1 MSIKT
6 LPSANGG
13 PVITALILS
22 IIVHGVLAVLLVT
35 LRPVNDS
42 VMTALFGEPSE
53 PLVIDVIELPPGP
66 ASSRPPEHP
75 SFYSD
80 RNRSVDKETWPS
92 ARGVKGGVD
101 VVATGRAPSAGPA
114 QTPPQ
119 PAQASKGGQSPAGQP
134 VKNTQSSGGDANGAV
149 TVAPSPGAD
158 GSGSQTAA
166 APVSGGGDAKPAPL
180 SPASSPRPGLFPTG
194 ERLSELARRYEAEA
208 PKGET
213 GKVLN
218 LNTSEL
224 RYQRY
229 LINMKNRIE
238 YLWEYPLVASRN
250 GWQGKL
256 NIEFTIRRDG
266 TVSDVKLVKSS
277 NYPVLDDGAITVLR
291 LAAPFAPFPDDFA
304 VDEITIKGEF
314 VYIITPAPPR

>member
-6 LPSANGG
+6 LPSAYGG

-22 IIVHGVLAVLLVT
+22 IIVHGVLAGLLVT
-35 LRPVNDS
+35 FRPVNDS
-42 VMTALFGEPSE
+42 VMAALFGAPPE

-66 ASSRPPEHP
+66 ASSMPPEHP

-101 VVATGRAPSAGPA
+101 VVATGHAPSAGSA
-114 QTPPQ
+114 QNPPQ
-119 PAQASKGGQSPAGQP
+119 PAQVSKGGQRPVGQSL
-134 VKNTQSSGGDANGAV
+134 KNTPSSGSDADGAV
-149 TVAPSPGAD
+149 TAIPPPVAD
-158 GSGSQTAA
+158 GSGAQATAA
-166 APVSGGGDAKPAPL
+166 PATGGGAKPAASLPSA
-180 SPASSPRPGLFPTG
+180 SPMPGLFPTG

-256 NIEFTIRRDG
+256 DMEFTIRRDG

>member
-6 LPSANGG
+6 LPSANGR
-13 PVITALILS
+13 PVIAALILS
-22 IIVHGVLAVLLVT
+22 IIAHGVLAGLLVT

-42 VMTALFGEPSE
+42 VMAALFGEPSE

-66 ASSRPPEHP
+66 ASVRPPERP

-80 RNRSVDKETWPS
+80 RNRRVDKETWP
-92 ARGVKGGVD
+92 VKGDVD
-101 VVATGRAPSAGPA
+101 VVATGSAPTAGSARN
-114 QTPPQ
+114 PPI
-119 PAQASKGGQSPAGQP
+119 PSPASKGGQAP
-134 VKNTQSSGGDANGAV
+134 VGEPLKDTSASGSDADGAV
-149 TVAPSPGAD
+149 TVIPPSAADSPGALKGA
-158 GSGSQTAA
+158 GSL
-166 APVSGGGDAKPAPL
+166 PFVPA
-180 SPASSPRPGLFPTG
+180 ASSPSAPSRHDLFPTG
-194 ERLSELARRYEAEA
+194 ERLTELARRYEAEA

-229 LINMKNRIE
+229 LVNMKNRIE

-266 TVSDVKLVKSS
+266 TVSDIKLVKSS

-314 VYIITPAPPR
+314 VYLITGAAPR